1 MMREKNNIKVV
12 FIVMCLLYIIYRIF
26 VLCDY
31 CFQYTDGDQ
40 TLMWYATA
48 AFGHG
53 ELLEPKFFGQNRNV
67 MIESLLAVPFY
78 WAGIPLHIALPISA
92 TIIGVFPF
100 VCLMGYCIY
109 KKNYW
114 GGVLLLAYLSTMSVE
129 YDVLTS
135 VPRAFA
141 SGLALSI
148 IAIILLECIN
158 SHLSKFVAGT
168 LMVIACMW
176 TAPSI
181 CLSLLGLL
189 FYFMKRLDEFSRK
202 FWRKHVSF
210 VAGGLLGAYINLIC
224 DKVYTVLHPSY
235 NVGQKKDEFVFS
247 LKVLINNIIHL
258 NDRTWADFF
267 IFHLGIYTLFVF
279 GVVVVMYIMRIKDGK
294 IQKRYILIVGAA
306 FGGNILSLA
315 IERLIVGI
323 PGYPLYSITRMLLY
337 VPISIVLVVWFLYRL
352 EEGKSAENKIIKKA
366 GLMIPILIV
375 AVCSGIKAYQIH
387 ETQREKFIS
396 SNGCVKVESVKNILE
411 KSNNIVNAL
420 KENECTMVLFH
431 KEPDV
436 AVEPLAF
443 AFGAYNFGE
452 FDSYVLYNEYRVPY
466 LRNESSYVRSKI
478 LEYYEDGSM
487 AITPTEGKTLLE
499 IANIRMKEE

>member
-1 MMREKNNIKVV
+1 M
-12 FIVMCLLYIIYRIF
+12 
-26 VLCDY
+26 
-31 CFQYTDGDQ
+31 
-40 TLMWYATA
+40 
-48 AFGHG
+48 
-53 ELLEPKFFGQNRNV
+53 
-67 MIESLLAVPFY
+67 
-78 WAGIPLHIALPISA
+78 
-92 TIIGVFPF
+92 
-100 VCLMGYCIY
+100 
-109 KKNYW
+109 
-114 GGVLLLAYLSTMSVE
+114 
-129 YDVLTS
+129 
-135 VPRAFA
+135 
-141 SGLALSI
+141 
-148 IAIILLECIN
+148 
-158 SHLSKFVAGT
+158 
-168 LMVIACMW
+168 
-176 TAPSI
+176 
-181 CLSLLGLL
+181 
-189 FYFMKRLDEFSRK
+189 
-202 FWRKHVSF
+202 
-210 VAGGLLGAYINLIC
+210 
-224 DKVYTVLHPSY
+224 
-235 NVGQKKDEFVFS
+235 
-247 LKVLINNIIHL
+247 
-258 NDRTWADFF
+258 
-267 IFHLGIYTLFVF
+267 
-279 GVVVVMYIMRIKDGK
+279 
-294 IQKRYILIVGAA
+294 
-306 FGGNILSLA
+306 
-315 IERLIVGI
+315 
-323 PGYPLYSITRMLLY
+323 YSITRMLLY

-499 IANIRMKEE
+499 IVNIRMKENSRGQYLN